1 MCGLGKV
8 VGTFP
13 LFLIKYDK
21 KPLYFFRYF
30 INYRSNYFSNE
41 GRIPWIKLIL
51 IHKHLNKKK
60 IIMESVIK
68 YVTGFFGGLLSVMMA
83 VLPLTIVWFVLTG
96 GAIFNMDV
104 VTNLTALITSL
115 GEGGFVGLVVLVMLA
130 SFFVKK

>member
-1 MCGLGKV
+1 
-8 VGTFP
+8 
-13 LFLIKYDK
+13 
-21 KPLYFFRYF
+21 
-30 INYRSNYFSNE
+30 
-41 GRIPWIKLIL
+41 
-51 IHKHLNKKK
+51 
-60 IIMESVIK
+60 MESVIK

-83 VLPLTIVWFVLTG
+83 VVPLTIVWFVLTG